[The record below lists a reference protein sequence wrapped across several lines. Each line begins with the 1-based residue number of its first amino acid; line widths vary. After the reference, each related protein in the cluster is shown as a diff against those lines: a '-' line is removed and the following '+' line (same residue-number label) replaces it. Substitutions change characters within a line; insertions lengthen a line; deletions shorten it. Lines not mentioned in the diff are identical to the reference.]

1 MTTDNWA
8 YRNYLRWKKDHPKCS
23 GNKQSP
29 INIDTSRVA
38 DCNETCRL
46 AARYKNSRCYVS
58 NKNRTP
64 LIRFDP
70 GSFIKFKND
79 LFELKE
85 MTIHTPSM
93 HTVNGEHYDMEIIL
107 YHYRN
112 STDKDA
118 GGVAVS
124 VLLQRGSADSEA
136 NTFLSQFI
144 NQIPADEIEGER
156 DIRVSKRWSA
166 EMLFPNV
173 KSFFYYE
180 GSLPMPPCNEVWT
193 WVVFEETSIID
204 ETLYKNMAIVFENNR
219 RPPRAIKSR
228 TVFYNNSTKL
238 DEEDEYRKMQI
249 DTEIMRLT
257 KEKEKIGKQHRR
269 ITDKDRERLD
279 IDDSNT
285 LLHLQSA
292 KRNNWFVEN
301 KQYIKNILMTI
312 ILLLIVYTAI
322 KMAKYLVRSG
332 MITEYSQ
339 NQINLL
345 EQRQLNNAKLSGK
358 QANFNAN
365 VNEAS
370 MGTKS
375 QNMSNGMNDNLGPN
389 NLGPNNLGNNGVSN
403 AMVRSQMRT

>member
-1 MTTDNWA
+1 
-8 YRNYLRWKKDHPKCS
+8 
-23 GNKQSP
+23 
-29 INIDTSRVA
+29 
-38 DCNETCRL
+38 
-46 AARYKNSRCYVS
+46 
-58 NKNRTP
+58 
-64 LIRFDP
+64 
-70 GSFIKFKND
+70 
-79 LFELKE
+79 
-85 MTIHTPSM
+85 
-93 HTVNGEHYDMEIIL
+93 
-107 YHYRN
+107 
-112 STDKDA
+112 
-118 GGVAVS
+118 
-124 VLLQRGSADSEA
+124 
-136 NTFLSQFI
+136 
-144 NQIPADEIEGER
+144 
-156 DIRVSKRWSA
+156 
-166 EMLFPNV
+166 
-173 KSFFYYE
+173 
-180 GSLPMPPCNEVWT
+180 
-193 WVVFEETSIID
+193 
-204 ETLYKNMAIVFENNR
+204 
-219 RPPRAIKSR
+219 
-228 TVFYNNSTKL
+228 
-238 DEEDEYRKMQI
+238 MQI

-375 QNMSNGMNDNLGPN
+375 QNMSTGMNDNLGPN

>member
-1 MTTDNWA
+1 
-8 YRNYLRWKKDHPKCS
+8 
-23 GNKQSP
+23 
-29 INIDTSRVA
+29 
-38 DCNETCRL
+38 
-46 AARYKNSRCYVS
+46 
-58 NKNRTP
+58 
-64 LIRFDP
+64 
-70 GSFIKFKND
+70 
-79 LFELKE
+79 
-85 MTIHTPSM
+85 
-93 HTVNGEHYDMEIIL
+93 
-107 YHYRN
+107 
-112 STDKDA
+112 
-118 GGVAVS
+118 
-124 VLLQRGSADSEA
+124 
-136 NTFLSQFI
+136 
-144 NQIPADEIEGER
+144 
-156 DIRVSKRWSA
+156 
-166 EMLFPNV
+166 MLFPNV

-204 ETLYKNMAIVFENNR
+204 ETLYKNMAIVFQNNR

-228 TVFYNNSTKL
+228 TVFYNNSTTL

-301 KQYIKNILMTI
+301 KQYIKNIFMTI

-389 NLGPNNLGNNGVSN
+389 NLGNNGVSN